1 MSKEQSL
8 AELLNKINNK
18 VSKMNPL
25 NLDDIPDVPL
35 YMDQLTTMMDSKLRN
50 TLRRPTAD
58 KVLTK
63 TMINNYAKN
72 DLIPPPYKK
81 KYNRDHLYEL
91 LSIFYFKNFL
101 SISDIQTLCAP
112 LTADFFGK
120 SKQNGYGLDEIYAE
134 IVAMGSGAR
143 TRLREDVDR
152 IYNVID
158 KSFTSFAEDKRE
170 YLRKY
175 AFVCLLSYDI
185 FLKKYIIEQI
195 IDEIADDY
203 VVDRDS
209 FYDDE
214 LRKKAAKEATTE
226 ATRVAK
232 LREERAKA
240 SDKIRVDKYK
250 SEKMADKSGV
260 LNRNGGTITRK

>member
-8 AELLNKINNK
+8 SELLEKINSK
-18 VSKMNPL
+18 VMKMNPMS
-25 NLDDIPDVPL
+25 LDDIPDVPL

-81 KYNRDHLYEL
+81 KYNKDHLYEL

-101 SISDIQTLCAP
+101 SISDIQTLLAP
-112 LTADFFGK
+112 LSSEFFGK
-120 SKQNGYGLDEIYAE
+120 SKQNGFGLDEIYTE
-134 IVAMGSGAR
+134 IVTMGKGAR
-143 TRLREDVDR
+143 GRLKDDMTR
-152 IYNVID
+152 IYEAID
-158 KSFTSFAEDKRE
+158 KSFVDYPEDKKE

-175 AFVCLLSYDI
+175 SFVCLLSYDI
-185 FLKKYIIEQI
+185 FLKKYIIEQM

-203 VVDRDS
+203 VVDRDGS
-209 FYDDE
+209 YDEE
-214 LRKKAAKEATTE
+214 LRRKAAKEATSE
-226 ATRVAK
+226 ATRIAK
-232 LREERAKA
+232 LKEERAKA
-240 SDKIRVDKYK
+240 VEKIRVDKLKMERMVGGDKTSVFQRNTYK
-250 SEKMADKSGV
+250 K
-260 LNRNGGTITRK
+260 

>member
-8 AELLNKINNK
+8 SELLEKINNR
-18 VSKMNPL
+18 VMKMNPMS
-25 NLDDIPDVPL
+25 LDDIPDVPL
-35 YMDQLTTMMDSKLRN
+35 YMDQLTTMMDTKLRN

-81 KYNRDHLYEL
+81 KYSKDHLYEL

-101 SISDIQTLCAP
+101 SISDIQTLLAP
-112 LTADFFGK
+112 LSSEFFGK
-120 SKQNGYGLDEIYAE
+120 GKQNGCGLDEIYTE
-134 IVAMGSGAR
+134 IVAMGRGAR
-143 TRLREDVDR
+143 GRLKGDIER
-152 IYNVID
+152 IYAEID
-158 KSFTSFAEDKRE
+158 KSYVNYPPEKRE

-185 FLKKYIIEQI
+185 FLKKYVIEQM

-203 VVDRDS
+203 VVERDGI
-209 FYDDE
+209 YDEE
-214 LRKKAAKEATTE
+214 LRRKAAKEATSE
-226 ATRVAK
+226 ATRIAK
-232 LREERAKA
+232 LKEERAKA
-240 SDKIRVDKYK
+240 VEKIRVDKLK
-250 SEKMADKSGV
+250 AERLASGDKSSV
-260 LNRNGGTITRK
+260 FRNKK